1 MKKILVVLFM
11 CILLTGCSLKTSKNE
26 EYKLNGYGKYQI
38 PNNAVIRKDHSSSRK
53 LFFVKNKDLRNK
65 MPNNISVEG
74 GTNRYSKEDHMQFK
88 SAIQSQLYM
97 QASRFSSKITGSGTK
112 TKNGYTLYIFNMEN
126 SGSIT
131 KQYYI
136 VGDYKYILVHETI
149 LNGTEDKELDN
160 IAKYIIDSFIW
171 E

>member
-1 MKKILVVLFM
+1 MKKVLIILLASIV
-11 CILLTGCSLKTSKNE
+11 LTGCSLKTRTN
-26 EYKLNGYGKYQI
+26 EYKIDGYGKYQI
-38 PNNAVIRKDHSSSRK
+38 PKNAVIRKDHSTNKK
-53 LFFVKNKDLRNK
+53 LFFVKNEDIRNNR
-65 MPNNISVEG
+65 PNNISVEG

-97 QASRFSSKITGSGTK
+97 QASRYSSQITGSGTK
-112 TKNGYTLYIFNMEN
+112 TKNGNILYIFNIKNN
-126 SGSIT
+126 SAIT

-149 LNGTEDKELDN
+149 LNGEEDKELDD
-160 IAKYIIDSFIW
+160 IAKYIIDSFNW